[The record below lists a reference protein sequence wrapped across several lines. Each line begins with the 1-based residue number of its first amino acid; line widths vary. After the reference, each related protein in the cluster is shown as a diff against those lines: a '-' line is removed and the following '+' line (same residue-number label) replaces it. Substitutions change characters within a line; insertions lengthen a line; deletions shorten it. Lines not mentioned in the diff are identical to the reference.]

1 MPAYIQVLEQVIRSL
16 DFIWK
21 VREGSCEEA
30 AFKLGPGG
38 KKRCSKMRVK
48 LASKAKEISRGKTLV
63 SMA

>member
-16 DFIWK
+16 DLIWK

-38 KKRCSKMRVK
+38 KKGVLR
-48 LASKAKEISRGKTLV
+48 
-63 SMA
+63 